1 MGQVLRT
8 MVACCACWVGVV
20 SLGSCCAGDLVVLI
34 AFDACIGMGIV
45 GEGSLSWCGWT
56 QEKKLRRVK
65 MLYDVGIGI
74 RSGPGLH
81 AVGSRVGELAAGSLC
96 VVGRLIAG
104 LPNAPCV
111 GVC

>member
-8 MVACCACWVGVV
+8 MVACCACWIGVV
-20 SLGSCCAGDLVVLI
+20 QLGSCCAGDLVVLI
-34 AFDACIGMGIV
+34 AFDACIGMGII
-45 GEGSLSWCGWT
+45 GEGSLSWCDWV
-56 QEKKLRRVK
+56 QDKKVRWVK

-74 RSGPGLH
+74 WSGQGLH
-81 AVGSRVGELAAGSLC
+81 AVESRVEEFAAGSLC
-96 VVGRLIAG
+96 VVERLIAG